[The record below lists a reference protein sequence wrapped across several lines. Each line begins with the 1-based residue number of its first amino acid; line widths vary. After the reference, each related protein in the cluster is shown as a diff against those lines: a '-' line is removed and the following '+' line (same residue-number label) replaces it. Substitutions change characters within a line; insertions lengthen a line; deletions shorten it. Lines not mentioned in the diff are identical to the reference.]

1 MSSGA
6 GQLDMAHAL
15 TTHLGQGDFNA
26 TLFTDYATMLQT
38 LVLTAQAFVVLDRT
52 KDSRTKQTIT
62 LRLERAVVN
71 GLRLFNFAKRPGAD
85 QIRRRK
91 RDADLVELRDLSLTF
106 EQIQQVFQGQSS
118 VVSFRSR
125 FFPKPG

>member
-71 GLRLFNFAKRPGAD
+71 GLRLFHFAKRPGAD